1 MRTALS
7 SEGCPKVLPASLVV
21 LNKIISK
28 LTLFQFRLPVFGAA
42 LGTSVLD
49 CPSKALAYFAPRE
62 VVDVETMRIKAIGPN
77 GSTQTLTF
85 CSNFK
90 IQSVILMSKKAF
102 RIPYIYECE
111 MYVDASRGTVSTTKK
126 CPLAGINLVISK
138 YWTCNQMPDSY

>member
-1 MRTALS
+1 M
-7 SEGCPKVLPASLVV
+7 
-21 LNKIISK
+21 
-28 LTLFQFRLPVFGAA
+28 TLFQSRLPVFGAA

-62 VVDVETMRIKAIGPN
+62 VVDAETMTIKAIGPN

-90 IQSVILMSKKAF
+90 IESVILMAQKAF
-102 RIPYIYECE
+102 RIPCKCE
-111 MYVDASRGTVSTTKK
+111 MYVDASRVTVSLTQR

-138 YWTCNQMPDSY
+138 YLTCNQMPDSY